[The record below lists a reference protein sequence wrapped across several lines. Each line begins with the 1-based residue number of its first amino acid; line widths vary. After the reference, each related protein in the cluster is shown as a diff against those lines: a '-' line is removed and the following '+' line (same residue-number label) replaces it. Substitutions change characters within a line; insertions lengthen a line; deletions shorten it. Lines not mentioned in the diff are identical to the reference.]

1 MLYFTT
7 YIKGDT
13 PFPEF
18 SAVLMLDDI
27 PLAYY
32 SLNEQKLLPRG
43 PMNEEDM
50 FHVADQKYAKL
61 VFTSMHKSFRAQAQI
76 CIKHYNNTY
85 GKH

>member
-32 SLNEQKLLPRG
+32 SSNEQKLIPRG
-43 PMNEEDM
+43 PMNEEDI
-50 FHVADQKYAKL
+50 FLAITGHSKFAL
-61 VFTSMHKSFRAQAQI
+61 TTMHKIIRTKAHTFIRR
-76 CIKHYNNTY
+76 YNRTD
-85 GKH
+85 GEH